1 MLRLTCVPF
10 TTGSDMGAFDV
21 AIEWLG
27 TQPVVVLNDAAR
39 GRRVRIARHGACV
52 LGIQAQFGGRRI
64 ELADGHRDAAELLAR
79 PGSRFAL
86 LAPFANRIAD
96 ARYRFEGSAYDLQ
109 PGVHGDQ
116 RASRH
121 GFVRDADF
129 GIAGLDADDDR
140 ASVRLAV
147 AIAAQPGYPFAL
159 DLSVRY
165 VLDAAG
171 LTLEACLRNV
181 GTRAAPAFVGWH
193 PYFRLGDTPLA
204 QWQLQIPAG
213 CVIRTD
219 ADFIPLPGAQAYL
232 PLDEAP
238 ALDFR
243 HARAIGALE
252 LNHTYAHLLPETDGR
267 IRTRL
272 RDPARGVGVA
282 MWQERGVLQAF
293 TGDTLERDARRAI
306 ALEPMESLPDAFNR
320 PNCAGDIHLPP
331 GAARTFRC
339 GVEIDLP

>member
-1 MLRLTCVPF
+1 
-10 TTGSDMGAFDV
+10 MGAFDV
-21 AIEWLG
+21 AIEWLD

-52 LGIQAQFGGRRI
+52 LGIEAQLGKRRL

-96 ARYRFEGSAYDLQ
+96 ARYRFDGADHDLL
-109 PGVHGDQ
+109 PGASGAG

-129 GIAGLDADDDR
+129 TLAELVAGEAS
-140 ASVRLAV
+140 ASVLLAA
-147 AIAAQPGYPFAL
+147 AIRPQPGYPFAL

-165 VLDAAG
+165 TLDAGG
-171 LTLEACLRNV
+171 LALQTGLRNI
-181 GTRAAPAFVGWH
+181 GNAAAPAFVGWH

-204 QWQLQIPAG
+204 QWELAIPAT

-219 ADFIPLPGAQAYL
+219 DDFIPLPGEDAYL
-232 PLDEAP
+232 PLDETP

-243 HARAIGALE
+243 RARAIGTRQ
-252 LNHTYAHLLPETDGR
+252 LNHTYTGLLPDADGR
-267 IRTRL
+267 ARTRL
-272 RDPARGVGVA
+272 RDPASGIGIA
-282 MWQERGVLQAF
+282 LWQEHGVLLAF
-293 TGDTLERDARRAI
+293 TGDTLDRGARRSI

-320 PNCAGDIHLPP
+320 PDCAGTICLPP
-331 GAARTFRC
+331 GAARAFCC